1 MSNNNIMSDQ
11 NYNITRLAYIDA
23 AAQTVELPEK
33 ILNEKEEIIKKLE
46 EVKMLV
52 VQDGKFTFVDQ
63 GSESLYKESFQDF

>member
-1 MSNNNIMSDQ
+1 MSDQ